1 MVSCTDYR
9 NSETLRQAFTPVF
22 LRHSECHNADNARMQ
37 TAGQRIR
44 AARELAGFTNQGD
57 FAKAV
62 GCSQSTLSE
71 IENGDTKLPSAKVLQ
86 KMAEVL
92 CKSER
97 WIIYGEDGGV
107 ETPTPEEQQMLS
119 SFRALPEDVRRHLAE
134 TIKTLARRS

>member
-1 MVSCTDYR
+1 MVSCADYR
-9 NSETLRQAFTPVF
+9 NSETASQAHCLIY
-22 LRHSECHNADNARMQ
+22 LRHSECHNAQNVWMQ

-44 AARELAGFTNQGD
+44 SARELAGFTNQGD
-57 FAKAV
+57 FARAV

-71 IENGDTKLPSAKVLQ
+71 IENGETKLPSAKVLQ

-92 CKSER
+92 GKSER

-107 ETPTPEEQQMLS
+107 ETPTAEEQELLTA
-119 SFRALPEDVRRHLAE
+119 FRTLPEDARRHLAE